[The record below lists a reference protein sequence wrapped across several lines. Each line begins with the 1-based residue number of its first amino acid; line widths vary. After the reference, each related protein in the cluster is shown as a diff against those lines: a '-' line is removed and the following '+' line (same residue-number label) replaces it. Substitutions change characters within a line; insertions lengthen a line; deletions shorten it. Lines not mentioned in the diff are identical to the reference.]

1 MRLSSSFS
9 GTSKGEL
16 APTAAP
22 LVGLGCF
29 DDVLELFA
37 CGVLNGGVLGG
48 LEDGNMVDFVDF
60 GVGVS
65 MLSKAK

>member
-16 APTAAP
+16 DPTA
-22 LVGLGCF
+22 LDLDCF
-29 DDVLELFA
+29 DIMLELLP
-37 CGVLNGGVLGG
+37 CGVLNGGVLDGF
-48 LEDGNMVDFVDF
+48 EDGNIVDLVDF

-65 MLSKAK
+65 MLSKAKGL